1 MKKKFQ
7 STLAA
12 VILLS
17 LLTPALAQL
26 PAPSTTAQ
34 QDKKQQD
41 DNLRI
46 TTNLVQLDVI
56 VTDKNGKQVTDLRPE
71 ELELTEDGKKQAI
84 TNFSYI
90 SNLPD
95 SSSSGTLEAASTGP
109 LPSSKG
115 GDAAATTTSVSP
127 ARLRPEQVRRT
138 IAFLVDDLGVSLESM
153 TFVRKALRK
162 FVDEQMQPGDLV
174 VILRTSGG
182 TGALQQ
188 FTTDKRVLYTAI
200 ENIRWLPRGRGN
212 ISAFDSIS
220 PTENQM
226 TDVFT
231 REMMQDMQAFRAE
244 SMAIGTIGT
253 LTQVLRNLIS
263 KPGRKSVVLFS
274 ENFRILDYNKQRSE
288 LLLKKMRQLADYSN
302 RASAIVYTVDT
313 SGVQPLSPT
322 ALESNLA
329 AQIIPEF
336 GLGGGNGPP
345 PAGTRAAA
353 AMEARGLE
361 TESGFAALN
370 ALAEQARASYFE
382 SQSVLK
388 YLADLTGGINI
399 RNTNNLTGGIE
410 RILEDQR
417 GYYLV
422 GYRPDESTIDPK
434 TGQRRA
440 LNIKVKVNRPDLR
453 VRTRNSFYGLS
464 NEEKSTGRGTTRD
477 QQLQAALD
485 SPFAGDMRM
494 RLTSLFGKDQGKTPF
509 VRAMV
514 YVDARDLKF
523 REETD
528 KTHKAILDLVV
539 LTMDA
544 TGRVV
549 DQVNR
554 TETVSAKGEAYDRLL
569 QQGLTYVLNVPVKQ
583 PGAYQVRV
591 AVRDAA
597 SEKTGSASQFV
608 EIPDLT
614 QGGLTI
620 SGIILYGLNLTAASQ
635 EPEAQSGP
643 AVRRIKQGMALD
655 YGYVI
660 YNAQLNKA
668 TKKPQVTTQLKLFRD
683 GKPFFT
689 GRVVPLNMSQ
699 QTDMKRLI
707 YGGRLQIGTAVAPGD
722 FVLQVVVT
730 DTLAKEK
737 SGNRQRTATQW
748 IDFEVIK

>member
-1 MKKKFQ
+1 MKKRFQ
-7 STLAA
+7 SAIA
-12 VILLS
+12 VIMLLS
-17 LLTPALAQL
+17 LFTPGTAQV
-26 PAPSTTAQ
+26 PAPSPAGKTNSQ
-34 QDKKQQD
+34 EDK
-41 DNLRI
+41 LRI

-56 VTDKNGKQVTDLRPE
+56 VTDRDGKQVRDLRPE
-71 ELELTEDGKKQAI
+71 EFELTEDGKKQSI

-95 SSSSGTLEAASTGP
+95 SSTSGTIEPASTAP
-109 LPSSKG
+109 LQASKS
-115 GDAAATTTSVSP
+115 ATVSSVSP
-127 ARLRPEQVRRT
+127 APLRPEQVRRT
-138 IAFLVDDLGVSLESM
+138 IAFLVDDLGVSKESM
-153 TFVRKALRK
+153 TFVRKALKK
-162 FVDEQMQPGDLV
+162 FVDEQIQPGDLV

-182 TGALQQ
+182 SGALQQ
-188 FTTDKRVLYTAI
+188 FTTDKRVLYAAI

-212 ISAFDSIS
+212 LSAFDSIS

-253 LTQVLRNLIS
+253 LTMVLRSLIN

-288 LLLKKMRQLADYSN
+288 RLVQKMRQLADYSN
-302 RASAIVYTVDT
+302 RASATVYTVDT

-322 ALESNLA
+322 AVDSPLA
-329 AQIIPEF
+329 AQLIPEL

-361 TESGFAALN
+361 SESGFAALN
-370 ALAEQARASYFE
+370 ALAELGRNSYFE

-399 RNTNNLTGGIE
+399 RNTNNISGGIK
-410 RILEDQR
+410 RILEDQN

-434 TGQRRA
+434 TGQRRP
-440 LNIKVKVNRPDLR
+440 LKIRVKVNRPGLS
-453 VRTRNSFYGLS
+453 VRTRNSFYGL
-464 NEEKSTGRGTTRD
+464 NGEAKPGAGRTRD
-477 QQLQAALD
+477 EQLQAALD
-485 SPFAGDMRM
+485 SPFAGDMRL

-514 YVDARDLKF
+514 YVEARDLKF

-528 KTHKAILDLVV
+528 HNHKATIDMVV
-539 LTMDA
+539 LTMDES
-544 TGRVV
+544 GRVV

-608 EIPDLT
+608 EIPDLAK
-614 QGGLTI
+614 GGLTI
-620 SGIILYGLNLTAASQ
+620 SGIILYGLNLAAASQ

-643 AVRRIKQGMALD
+643 AVRRVKQGMALD

-660 YNAQLNKA
+660 YNAQLNKS
-668 TKKPQVTTQLKLFRD
+668 TKKPQLTTQIKLFRN

-689 GRVVPLNMSQ
+689 GRVSPLSMNQ

-707 YGGRLQIGTAVAPGD
+707 VGGRLQIGTAVATGD
-722 FVLQVVVT
+722 FVLQIIVT
-730 DTLAKEK
+730 DTLVKEK
-737 SGNRQRTATQW
+737 SVDRQRTATQW
-748 IDFEVIK
+748 IDFEVVK